1 MALSLPAFNALMN
14 TASAICVLAGWGF
27 IRRGRRDAHR
37 TAMLLALLAS
47 ALFLAGYLTHHARVG
62 SVPFQGRG
70 PARALYFAILIPHTL
85 GAMAALPMVLLTAAR
100 AARGRFE
107 AHRRLARVTLPLWL
121 FVSVTGVVVYLMLYH
136 GPGRP

>member
-1 MALSLPAFNALMN
+1 
-14 TASAICVLAGWGF
+14 
-27 IRRGRRDAHR
+27 
-37 TAMLLALLAS
+37 
-47 ALFLAGYLTHHARVG
+47 
-62 SVPFQGRG
+62 
-70 PARALYFAILIPHTL
+70 
-85 GAMAALPMVLLTAAR
+85 MAALPMVLLTAAR

>member
-14 TASAICVLAGWGF
+14 TASAICVLAGWWL

-70 PARALYFAILIPHTL
+70 RRARSISP
-85 GAMAALPMVLLTAAR
+85 
-100 AARGRFE
+100 
-107 AHRRLARVTLPLWL
+107 
-121 FVSVTGVVVYLMLYH
+121 S
-136 GPGRP
+136 

>member
-1 MALSLPAFNALMN
+1 MAFPLPAFNALMN
-14 TASAICVLAGWGF
+14 ATSAVCVVAGWRL
-27 IRRGRRDAHR
+27 IRRGRREAHR
-37 TAMLLALLAS
+37 IAMLLALFAS

-62 SVPFQGRG
+62 SVPFRG
-70 PARALYFAILIPHTL
+70 EGAARALYFAILIPHTL
-85 GAMAALPMVLLTAAR
+85 GAMAALPLVLVTAAR

-136 GPGRP
+136 GPGAP